1 MSQSFWAR
9 PCLWPIHC
17 IPAFNIHQLPIH
29 TIGHVKLVTSLFF
42 DLGVFLVVIGLI
54 AAMSFLLVSG
64 LTGGGATAAMQSGQA
79 TITNLITTAR
89 TKAAATG
96 RKTRLLVN
104 TEAGASE
111 RYLRHL
117 VLQLARQAGSSPADW
132 DTTAT
137 VTLPEGVYV
146 VPASLTQTG
155 GLVANPA
162 DWKRVTDPAADLVS
176 DLFSNQAMSV
186 LLEGDTS
193 AQLWTG
199 VSFTPNGTLAALGVG
214 PPPKGSLVIALGVR
228 RPPGS
233 YQPGESPVQL
243 GNPQAVRGLI
253 LSAYGVPALV
263 SERSSF

>member
-1 MSQSFWAR
+1 MKAVAAH
-9 PCLWPIHC
+9 WP
-17 IPAFNIHQLPIH
+17 L
-29 TIGHVKLVTSLFF
+29 SRRS
-42 DLGVFLVVIGLI
+42 LGVGGFTLLELLVVIGLI
-54 AAMSFLLVSG
+54 AAMSFFLAGG
-64 LTGGGATAAMQSGQA
+64 LAGGGTTAALHSAQATAA
-79 TITNLITTAR
+79 NLITTAR

-104 TEAGASE
+104 IDTGAPE

-117 VLQLARQAGSSPADW
+117 VLQLARQVGSSPADW
-132 DTTAT
+132 DTLVT
-137 VTLPEGVYV
+137 VTLPEGIYV
-146 VPASLTQTG
+146 MPPSLTQTA

-162 DWKRVTDPAADLVS
+162 EWKRVSDPAADLVS
-176 DLFSNQAMSV
+176 DVFSNQSLSV
-186 LLEGDTS
+186 QLAGDAA

-199 VSFTPNGTLAALGVG
+199 VAFTPNGTLAALGG
-214 PPPKGSLVIALGVR
+214 AQPPKGALVITLGVR

-233 YQPGESPVQL
+233 FQPGESPIQL